1 MAEQK
6 RRRRSVVEAEVLEQA
21 EQLAAQKKGNREPGL
36 ASVKRVEAQIND
48 HQRRTGKVYHEGIP
62 AALVS
67 YFAEAEAWWLN
78 INESGT
84 GKVLPKGKI
93 PTFERFAY
101 TNGFSKFTMYDWCEK
116 HPEFA
121 AAYAE
126 AQELQ
131 KAFIMEGAAANA
143 IPAQFAMFMLRCN
156 HGMMEPQT
164 GDIDGESDHV
174 NMVVE
179 GKGQNN
185 A

>member
-48 HQRRTGKVYHEGIP
+48 HQRRTGMKYHEGMGTELIE
-62 AALVS
+62 
-67 YFAEAEAWWLN
+67 YFASADAWWTN
-78 INESGT
+78 YNDSGT
-84 GKVLPKGKI
+84 GKILPKGKI
-93 PTFERFAY
+93 PTFERFAAQR
-101 TNGFSKFTMYDWCEK
+101 GFSKFNLYNWCEQY
-116 HPEFA
+116 PEFA
-121 AAYAE
+121 MAYAE

-156 HGMMEPQT
+156 HGMVEPQS
-164 GDIDGESDHV
+164 GDSDGDSDDVSMTVH
-174 NMVVE
+174 
-179 GKGQNN
+179 GRGQS
-185 A
+185 

>member
-48 HQRRTGKVYHEGIP
+48 HQRRTGMKYHEGMP
-62 AALVS
+62 QLLLD
-67 YFAEAEAWWLN
+67 YFASAEAWWTN
-78 INESGT
+78 YNDSGT
-84 GKVLPKGKI
+84 GKILPKGKI
-93 PTFERFAY
+93 PTFERFA
-101 TNGFSKFTMYDWCEK
+101 TNNGFSKFVMYDWCEK
-116 HPEFA
+116 YPEFA
-121 AAYAE
+121 MAYAE

-156 HGMMEPQT
+156 HGMVEPQS
-164 GDIDGESDHV
+164 GDNDGDSDDVSMTVH
-174 NMVVE
+174 
-179 GKGQNN
+179 GKGQS
-185 A
+185 